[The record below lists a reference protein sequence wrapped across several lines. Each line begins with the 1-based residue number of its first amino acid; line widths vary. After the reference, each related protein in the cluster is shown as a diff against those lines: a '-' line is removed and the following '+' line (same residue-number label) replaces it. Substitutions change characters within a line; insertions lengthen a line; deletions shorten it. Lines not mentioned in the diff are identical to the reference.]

1 MTFRCMTQPH
11 LYLASLSPR
20 RQELLTQLGLRY
32 ELIAQAVPE
41 QCRPDESP
49 ETYVRRLALEKA
61 WAGLAALAGR
71 VPRPVLGA
79 DTTVVVDDAV
89 LGKPAD
95 EAEAKAMLMRLSGRS
110 HRVLSAVA
118 VVGRDDLGQDRQ
130 AVRVSQSRVT
140 FRDLSTAEC
149 HDYWHSGEPVDKAGA
164 YAIQGLGALFVA
176 RLEGS
181 YSGVMGLPLFETGE
195 LLRLFGIDVLH
206 LAGEGT

>member
-1 MTFRCMTQPH
+1 MNPSH
-11 LYLASLSPR
+11 IYLASLSPR
-20 RQELLTQLGLRY
+20 RQELLAQLGLRY

-41 QCRPDESP
+41 QRRAEESP
-49 ETYVRRLALEKA
+49 EAYVRRLALEKA
-61 WAGLAALAGR
+61 QAGRAALAGR
-71 VPRPVLGA
+71 PLRPVLGA

-130 AVRVSQSRVT
+130 AVRVSESRVS
-140 FRDLSTAEC
+140 FRELSVAEC
-149 HDYWHSGEPVDKAGA
+149 HAYWLSGEPLDKAGA
-164 YAIQGLGALFVA
+164 YAIQGLGALFVE

-195 LLRLFGIDVLH
+195 LLRRFGIDVLH
-206 LAGEGT
+206 LDGDEDGEGT

>member
-1 MTFRCMTQPH
+1 MNPPH

-20 RQELLTQLGLRY
+20 RQELLAQLGLRY

-41 QCRPDESP
+41 QRCADESP
-49 ETYVRRLALEKA
+49 EGYVRRLALEKA
-61 WAGLAALAGR
+61 RAGRAALAGR
-71 VPRPVLGA
+71 PLRPVLGA

-95 EAEAKAMLMRLSGRS
+95 EAEAKAMLLRLSGRS

-130 AVRVSQSRVT
+130 ALRVSESRVT
-140 FRDLSTAEC
+140 FRDLDAAEC
-149 HDYWHSGEPVDKAGA
+149 HAYWLSGEPLDKAGA
-164 YAIQGLGALFVA
+164 YAIQGLGALFVE

-195 LLRLFGIDVLH
+195 LLRRFGIDVLH
-206 LAGEGT
+206 LGGDEDGEGT